1 MLCPMKEGALKR
13 TETGKWAHV
22 ICGLYIPE
30 ISFGSVKTMEP
41 IITKDVRLDRL
52 DKVIIQTKFN
62 RKRYKN
68 ILLIQFE

>member
-62 RKRYKN
+62 RKKK
-68 ILLIQFE
+68 